1 MLNKIA
7 PTPSP
12 AHGFSILRR
21 MRELKLAFDEAGPEG
36 RISFAKA
43 CIWSGLTQPDEI
55 IAEACAISGDH
66 LESVFD
72 TLLMEG
78 ENIHWRKCA
87 EGSLELI
94 TGA

>member
-1 MLNKIA
+1 MQQTL
-7 PTPSP
+7 TPQ
-12 AHGFSILRR
+12 HGFNILRR
-21 MRELKLAFDEAGPEG
+21 TQELKLAFDEAGLEG

-43 CIWSGLTQPDEI
+43 CIWSGLTRPDEI
-55 IAEACAISGDH
+55 IAEACAIAGDH